1 MGTLLL
7 DTGERPKG
15 TGSTPMSV
23 NPAEVRGIVER
34 VCARPEVLDA
44 CARRDLGTVIS
55 ALGRGG
61 LTQGRIAELTGVPQG
76 RLSEWV
82 TGKREPRAVT
92 TFQKFANGVGLPMA
106 ARRAL
111 GLDIGPQA
119 ATVTAARTDAG
130 VSYPDTPEQAARNVS
145 RLWIADLDDAA
156 LIQRGRADPRV
167 WNDASLRWLVAPG
180 RVLSDQPA
188 RGVRIGMSDVE
199 RFRVTVDVFAKLDDR
214 YGGGHARQAL
224 IQYLRTDADRMLSGR
239 YTEAVGRKLFAA
251 VGEATLL
258 AAWMS
263 YDSAPASALAQ
274 AYFIQALGLAQAGN
288 DRLLGASILDA
299 MSHQATFTGRFTEA
313 ANLARAA
320 RSGTRGI
327 ATPTLTAHFHTM
339 EARALA
345 RLGDAKACEHALSE
359 GMREFERANPEND
372 PEWIRYFNESE
383 LSAEFGHCMR
393 DLGRTGDAIQ
403 HAGNGLETSGE
414 FARSDFFVS
423 IVLADAHLRAGDV
436 EQACDVTLHALVAGE
451 QIRSARCVSYLREF
465 MGHLPTTASSALA
478 DFREQAAE
486 SRLWRIAARPEKPIG
501 G

>member
-1 MGTLLL
+1 
-7 DTGERPKG
+7 
-15 TGSTPMSV
+15 MSV
-23 NPAEVRGIVER
+23 SSAEVRGIVER
-34 VCARPEVLDA
+34 VCARPDVLDA
-44 CARRDLGTVIS
+44 CARRDLGAVIS
-55 ALGRGG
+55 AFRTGG
-61 LTQGRIAELTGVPQG
+61 LTQGRIAELTGISQG

-82 TGKREPRAVT
+82 TGKREPKGVT
-92 TFQKFANGVGLPMA
+92 TFQKFADGVGLPSA

-111 GLDIGPQA
+111 GLDAGPQA
-119 ATVTAARTDAG
+119 AVATGASVNVD
-130 VSYPDTPEQAARNVS
+130 VSYPDTPEKAARNVS

-156 LIQRGRADPRV
+156 LIQRGRADPRA
-167 WNDASLRWLVAPG
+167 WNDASLRWLVDPG
-180 RVLSDQPA
+180 RVPTDQPA
-188 RGVRIGMSDVE
+188 RGVRIGTSDVE

-239 YTEAVGRKLFAA
+239 YTEAVGRELFAA

-263 YDSAPASALAQ
+263 YDSAPANALAQGYFVQALALAQ
-274 AYFIQALGLAQAGN
+274 AGH

-320 RSGTRGI
+320 RTGTCGI

-345 RLGDAKACEHALSE
+345 RLGDAKACGHALSE

-372 PEWIRYFNESE
+372 PGWIRYFNESE
-383 LSAEFGHCMR
+383 MSAEFGHCMR
-393 DLGRTGDAIQ
+393 DLGRAGDAIQ
-403 HAGNGLETSGE
+403 HAGNGLGTSGE
-414 FARSDFFVS
+414 FTRSDFFVS
-423 IVLADAHLRAGDV
+423 IVLADAHLKAGDI
-436 EQACDVTLHALVAGE
+436 EQACNVTLHALVAGE

-465 MGHLPTTASSALA
+465 MGHLPVTDSQPLTN
-478 DFREQAAE
+478 FQEQAAE
-486 SRLWRIAARPEKPIG
+486 SRLWRIATRPEKPTG
-501 G
+501 S